1 MTQEQLQEVLLTPWM
16 LGLVGLCIGS
26 FLNVVIHRLPLML
39 EREWWVEL
47 AENLGNDEAWRRLF
61 GPAKPIPDTQ
71 RALGKAMAKDMESL
85 PSLGIATPR
94 SRCPACGHQIRW
106 HENIPVLGYLRLG
119 GKCAA
124 CKALISPRYPI
135 VEVFTGLL
143 FAAIA
148 WKFGAHPTTLLWCG
162 FAATLIA
169 LSGIDWDT
177 TYLPDILTQPLLWAG
192 IVAAAMNWTIPLA
205 ASLWGAVAGYMSLW
219 VIAQVFMRVTG
230 KQGMANGDFKLLA
243 ALGAWLGLQMLLPVV
258 LAASVIGAVAG
269 LIMKVR
275 GTLRD
280 DNKHVPFGPFL
291 AGAGLV
297 VMMAGSQRV
306 LEWMGWA

>member
-1 MTQEQLQEVLLTPWM
+1 MTQELQDVLLSPWL
-16 LGLVGLCIGS
+16 LGLIGLCIGS
-26 FLNVVIHRLPLML
+26 FLNVVIHRLPLKM

-47 AENLGNDEAWRRLF
+47 ADNLNNDEAWRRLF
-61 GPAKPIPDTQ
+61 GPAKPIPEAQ
-71 RALGKAMAKDMESL
+71 RALGRAMAQDIEAL
-85 PSLGIATPR
+85 PPLGIATPR

-124 CKALISPRYPI
+124 CKTPISARYPF
-135 VEVFTGLL
+135 VEIFTGLL

-148 WKFGAHPTTLLWCG
+148 WKFGAQPTTLLWCG

-177 TYLPDILTQPLLWAG
+177 TYLPDVLTLPLVWAG
-192 IVAAAMNWTIPLA
+192 VIAAAMNWTAVPLT

-219 VIAQVFMRVTG
+219 LVAKVFMWATG

-243 ALGAWLGLQMLLPVV
+243 ALGAWLGVQMLLPVV
-258 LAASVIGAVAG
+258 LAASVIGAIAG
-269 LIMKVR
+269 ILMKLR

-280 DNKHVPFGPFL
+280 GNKHVPFGPFL

-297 VMMAGSQRV
+297 VMLAGQQRV